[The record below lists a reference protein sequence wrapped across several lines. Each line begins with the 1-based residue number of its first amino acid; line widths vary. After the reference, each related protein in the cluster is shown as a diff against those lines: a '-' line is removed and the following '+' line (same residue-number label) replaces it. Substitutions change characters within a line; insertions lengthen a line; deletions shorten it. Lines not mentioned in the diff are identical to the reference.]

1 MEEQAAW
8 LALAYRSGMSDSV
21 KREIALGPGADAS
34 DYPPDVIEREAE
46 DAQALADLG
55 VRLIPITDPDYPERL
70 LMSQGPVV
78 LQVAGRADL
87 IDEDGVEFI
96 AGSGAKGRQ
105 ELAERIESGS
115 RCVVVLSKGMLK
127 AKSMLR
133 ALHEPL
139 EYGQMALI
147 SAEPPRAAWGPIR
160 DSHRDQLLAMLSQE
174 SAG

>member
-21 KREIALGPGADAS
+21 KREIALGPGAHPS
-34 DYPPDVIEREAE
+34 DYPEDVIEREAE
-46 DAQALADLG
+46 DARALADLG

-70 LMSQGPVV
+70 LMSQGPV
-78 LQVAGRADL
+78 LIQVAGRADL
-87 IDEDGVEFI
+87 IDEEGVEFI

-105 ELAERIESGS
+105 ALAERIESGD

-139 EYGQMALI
+139 DNGTITLL
-147 SAEPPRAAWGPIR
+147 SAEPPRATWGPIR
-160 DSHRDQLLAMLSQE
+160 DSHRDQLIAML
-174 SAG
+174 A